1 MISLKRL
8 LNESEATSDSVA
20 WAKKFQT
27 DLGLT
32 AVAAAAMAGNIQHES
47 GFISNRIQ
55 KRGELKTG
63 TLSDAGT
70 GGYSWA
76 QWTHKTRKKA
86 FRDFVLTNFDV
97 DINKTPATNKHA
109 YAFLKHEIKN
119 YPGFDFDKFKQAT
132 NTAAATQYFV
142 TKYEQAGKPHLD
154 TRISIAKEILKKLKL
169 LNPSQSSKSK
179 QTTPYIAVT
188 YTLNTP
194 PYADLLKN
202 PVAERIA
209 SVIKQSWGTWDDYE
223 AWAEAAFMA
232 IGTKSKYAQVTKILG
247 QDAYKYVKNFMD
259 TSTKY
264 HKQSIDTSYKSLK

>member
-8 LNESEATSDSVA
+8 LNESEATSDSIA

-32 AVAAAAMAGNIQHES
+32 AMAAAAMAANIQHES
-47 GFISNRIQ
+47 GFIPDRIQ
-55 KRGELKTG
+55 GAGVKTG
-63 TLSDAGT
+63 TMADSGKL
-70 GGYSWA
+70 GYSWA
-76 QWTHKTRKKA
+76 QWTFGPRKQA
-86 FRDFVLTNFDV
+86 FRKFILNMFNI
-97 DINKTPATNKHA
+97 DINKTRATNKHA

-154 TRISIAKEILKKLKL
+154 TRISIAKEILKYLS
-169 LNPSQSSKSK
+169 PSQSSKSK
-179 QTTPYIAVT
+179 QTTPYIDVT
-188 YTLNTP
+188 YTKDNP

-209 SVIKQSWGTWDDYE
+209 SVIKQSRGTWDDYE

-232 IGTKSKYAQVTKILG
+232 IGTKSKYARVSNLLG
-247 QDAYKYVKNFMD
+247 PQEDAYAYVKDFMD
-259 TSTKY
+259 TSTIY